1 MYICLRLNINSK
13 SQVMISLSVQDLVRI
28 APAIQSSRASDKVSK
43 RYTFISSTQV
53 IEDMISLG
61 WNATDAQQKRSKVSN
76 PYGQHKVEFRIDK
89 PITVSKS
96 NGMGITDDV
105 IYPQVTFIN
114 SHDGK
119 SSFKF
124 YAGLFR
130 LVCSNGLVVPVTIQG
145 KKFAEGFKINHKDY
159 NIDTLRDTM
168 YKIVANIVESL
179 EPISKMQNKVLTEEQ
194 ANLFASKALAIR
206 NDIDRDKIE
215 EFINTVPEFT
225 LDSILQ
231 TNRREDEGLDLW
243 KVLNVVQEKM
253 IQGGF
258 YKENYVTK
266 KVRKAKRITD
276 MTKVQTI
283 NTRLF
288 EEAYEIM
295 L

>member
-1 MYICLRLNINSK
+1 
-13 SQVMISLSVQDLVRI
+13 MISLSVNDLVRI

-61 WNATDAQQKRSKVSN
+61 WSATDAQQKRSKVSN

-130 LVCSNGLVVPVTIQG
+130 LVCNNGLVVPVTIQG

-179 EPISKMQNKVLTEEQ
+179 EPISKMQTKVLTEEQ
-194 ANLFASKALAIR
+194 ASLFASKALAIR
-206 NDIDRDKIE
+206 NDIDRDKID

-225 LDSILQ
+225 LESILR

-276 MTKVQTI
+276 MAKVQTI

-295 L
+295 S

>member
-1 MYICLRLNINSK
+1 
-13 SQVMISLSVQDLVRI
+13 MISLSVQDLVRI

-145 KKFAEGFKINHKDY
+145 KKFAEGFKS
-159 NIDTLRDTM
+159 T
-168 YKIVANIVESL
+168 S
-179 EPISKMQNKVLTEEQ
+179 PGNKGYSI
-194 ANLFASKALAIR
+194 ASK
-206 NDIDRDKIE
+206 
-215 EFINTVPEFT
+215 F
-225 LDSILQ
+225 
-231 TNRREDEGLDLW
+231 
-243 KVLNVVQEKM
+243 M
-253 IQGGF
+253 
-258 YKENYVTK
+258 
-266 KVRKAKRITD
+266 
-276 MTKVQTI
+276 
-283 NTRLF
+283 
-288 EEAYEIM
+288 
-295 L
+295 

>member
-1 MYICLRLNINSK
+1 
-13 SQVMISLSVQDLVRI
+13 MISLSVQDLVKI
-28 APAIQSSRASDKVSK
+28 APAIQSSRASENVSK

-89 PITVSKS
+89 PITVSKD
-96 NGMGITDDV
+96 NGMGIKADV

-145 KKFAEGFKINHKDY
+145 KKFSEGFKINHKDY

-179 EPISKMQNKVLTEEQ
+179 EPISKMQTKVLTEEQ
-194 ANLFASKALAIR
+194 ANLFASRALAIR
-206 NDIDRDKIE
+206 NDIDRDKID
-215 EFINTVPEFT
+215 EFISTVPEFT
-225 LDSILQ
+225 LESILQ

-243 KVLNVVQEKM
+243 RLLNVVQEKM

-266 KVRKAKRITD
+266 KVRKAKKITD
-276 MTKVQTI
+276 MSKVQAI

-288 EEAYEIM
+288 EEAEI
-295 L
+295 LL